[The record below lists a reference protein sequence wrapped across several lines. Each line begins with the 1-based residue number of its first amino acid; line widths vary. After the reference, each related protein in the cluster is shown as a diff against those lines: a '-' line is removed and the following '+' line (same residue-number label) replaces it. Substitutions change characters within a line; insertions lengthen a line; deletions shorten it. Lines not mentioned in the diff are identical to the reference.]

1 MFLVIM
7 EFILCFLL
15 SVEWSSKGSYIAVAQ
30 DNCLRILSSKFNEK
44 RCIALS
50 FDSWIGDFDENC
62 VVKGMWHVLVF
73 LFPVSIFRFC
83 SIGIVVVWYMRCFL
97 ID

>member
-1 MFLVIM
+1 MLLVIM
-7 EFILCFLL
+7 EFILCFFL
-15 SVEWSSKGSYIAVAQ
+15 VEWSSKGSYIAVAQ
-30 DNCLRILSSKFNEK
+30 DNSLRILSSKFNEK

-50 FDSWIGDFDENC
+50 FDSWIGDSDENC

-73 LFPVSIFRFC
+73 SFHISIIRFC
-83 SIGIVVVWYMRCFL
+83 SIGIVVVWYMRCLL